1 MVSNIFTL
9 SCSFTEPSL
18 VAQRVKS
25 LLAVWKIQ
33 VCSLG
38 REDLL
43 EKEMAAHSS
52 ILAWKIPWTE
62 EPGRLQSMGSQR
74 VGHDWATSLD
84 PWSWSCH
91 AANLQNS
98 FILQNWN
105 SITIKQTKKS
115 SFHALP
121 SPSHWQSP
129 STFIF
134 MNWIT
139 LGTKY
144 KLVTHYLISCDG
156 LISLSLFSMFFHCMS
171 QFSSF

>member
-9 SCSFTEPSL
+9 LCSFIEPSL

-25 LLAVWKIQ
+25 LLAVWKTQ
-33 VCSLG
+33 VRSLG

-43 EKEMAAHSS
+43 EKEMATHSS
-52 ILAWKIPWTE
+52 ILAWKIPQT

-74 VGHDWATSLD
+74 IGPDWVTSLD

-105 SITIKQTKKS
+105 SITTKQKNPHFMH
-115 SFHALP
+115 FH
-121 SPSHWQSP
+121 SPAPCNHHLL
-129 STFIF
+129 FIF

-139 LGTKY
+139 LGTWY
-144 KLVTHYLISCDG
+144 VGYT
-156 LISLSLFSMFFHCMS
+156 LFVFFWWAY
-171 QFSSF
+171 FT